1 MSVGGAI
8 RAWNEFF
15 FAPQSPSPICLYRV
29 LFGLLALAKLILLR
43 PDWLTWLGPRG
54 ITTLDTMHRL
64 EPGTR
69 INLFVFL
76 PTDAAVETFFW
87 VAAIAAV
94 FVIIGFL
101 TRASSV
107 LLFLCLV
114 SIDERALYAVHAG
127 DALLRTTGFWLMFA
141 PAGAAFSVDRLLRI
155 WKGKEGLAVAPRPP
169 WAQRMI
175 QFQVA
180 ILYLSTFWRKTMGP
194 AWIDGTALYYVYHLQ
209 EFERFP
215 LPSFLQDLPLIKLQT
230 WVTLALEFA
239 LGVLIWFREL
249 RYPILALGVLL
260 HLSLEYSMNVP
271 LFQWIALA
279 TYVTFI
285 EPADLARVWKRV
297 REFLGARFQS
307 PVTVVYD
314 GEAERVLR
322 MVNVLR
328 AVDVPGRL
336 QFVDRRSEGSDVVRK
351 GQRRLVL
358 SKPGDALEAF
368 TCLFRPSKRA
378 LSAAPAAK

>member
-1 MSVGGAI
+1 MTVRGTI

-15 FAPQSPSPICLYRV
+15 FAPRSPSPICLYRV

-43 PDWLTWLGPRG
+43 PDWLTWFGPRG
-54 ITTLDTMHRL
+54 ITTVDTMHRL

-76 PTDAAVETFFW
+76 PSDAAVEAFFW
-87 VAAIAAV
+87 VAVIAAV
-94 FVIIGFL
+94 FVTVGFL

-107 LLFLCLV
+107 ALFLGLA

-127 DALLRTTGFWLMFA
+127 DALLRVTGFWMMFA

-155 WKGKEGLAVAPRPP
+155 WRGREGLEVAPRAP

-180 ILYLSTFWRKTMGP
+180 ILYLGTFWWKSKGA
-194 AWIDGTALYYVYHLQ
+194 AWIDGTALFYVYHLDQ
-209 EFERFP
+209 FARFP
-215 LPSFLQDLPLIKLQT
+215 LPSFLQDPVSIKLET
-230 WVTLALEFA
+230 WLTLALEFA
-239 LGVLIWFREL
+239 LGVLIWFKDL

-271 LFQWIALA
+271 LFQWIALS

-285 EPADLARVWKRV
+285 DPADLARAWKRV
-297 REFLGARFQS
+297 REFVAARLQS

-314 GEAERVLR
+314 GDSERVLR

-336 QFVDRRSEGSDVVRK
+336 QFVDGRSEASDARRK
-351 GQRRLVL
+351 GQRGLVL

-368 TCLFRPSKRA
+368 ACLFRPSKRA